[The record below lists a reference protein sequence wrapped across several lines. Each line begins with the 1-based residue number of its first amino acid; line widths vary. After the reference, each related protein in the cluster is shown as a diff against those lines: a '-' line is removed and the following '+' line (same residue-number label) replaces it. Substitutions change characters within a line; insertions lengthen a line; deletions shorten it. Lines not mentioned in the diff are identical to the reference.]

1 MIYVKEKFIDEN
13 TVGIWLDGILDLD
26 SVPILKDVCTHH
38 LENHKN
44 IMMYLG
50 GLLHI
55 TREGKDFLQEIQ
67 KKVTVLDPP
76 QYMRLSTYY
85 IKE

>member
-26 SVPILKDVCTHH
+26 SIPILTDVCSHH
-38 LENHKN
+38 LGNHKS

-55 TREGKDFLQEIQ
+55 TREGKDFLQEMQ
-67 KKVTVLDPP
+67 EKVIVVDPP
-76 QYMRLSTYY
+76 QYMRLSVDY